1 MAGLGIVL
9 AVVSGDRSPAAVTVS
24 AGPHSPSLG
33 VLGED
38 ATAAPRPSPTRQDT
52 RRTATPAHG
61 GTARPTPAV
70 SPAPSARAVPT
81 PIPVIGRDDH
91 TGVTAPRGHSSLRGG
106 GTPKARRSPA
116 AHRAR
121 PRPLTDQTPPA
132 EDSTLAADDPAAGAP
147 PDRTAK
153 REGAPAPPPDL
164 PEQATA
170 PPARIADPCARYA
183 IGDPRRDYCYQM
195 LDQLMGG

>member
-24 AGPHSPSLG
+24 AGPHSPSVG

-38 ATAAPRPSPTRQDT
+38 ATAAPRPS
-52 RRTATPAHG
+52 RRDMGTTATPAPG
-61 GTARPTPAV
+61 DTARPTPAV
-70 SPAPSARAVPT
+70 SPTPPARAVPT

-91 TGVTAPRGHSSLRGG
+91 TGVTAPRGHSSLTGG

-121 PRPLTDQTPPA
+121 PRPVTDQTPPA
-132 EDSTLAADDPAAGAP
+132 EDSTLADDDPASGAP
-147 PDRTAK
+147 TDRTAK
-153 REGAPAPPPDL
+153 REAAPAPPPDL